1 MIFFSFF
8 RKFVHLPNQ
17 TKQIKKMKTP
27 TNQISKANLLFLI
40 LFALTSVLEA
50 QQMLP
55 PVKVLN
61 GQGRMIDISTI
72 QSHGKPVLMIF
83 WKLSDMASC
92 KNLETI
98 FQTVND
104 SLQDENVKI
113 VAICTD
119 DAHSSLQV
127 KPWLMAKEMDVELYF
142 DTNGE
147 LRRALGVNPP
157 FTFLF
162 DKNMKVFC
170 KQSGYCS
177 GNESI
182 LCSKIRDCINEIREE
197 SSD

>member
-1 MIFFSFF
+1 
-8 RKFVHLPNQ
+8 
-17 TKQIKKMKTP
+17 MKTP
-27 TNQISKANLLFLI
+27 TNQISKANLLFLL
-40 LFALTSVLEA
+40 LFALPSALDA

-55 PVKVLN
+55 SIKVLN
-61 GQGRMIDISTI
+61 GNGRMIDISTI
-72 QSHGKPVLMIF
+72 QSQGKPVLIIF

-98 FQTVND
+98 FQAVND
-104 SLQDENVKI
+104 SLQDEKVKI

-127 KPWLMAKEMDVELYF
+127 KPWLRAKEMEIELYF

-147 LRRALGVNPP
+147 LRRAMGVNPP

-170 KQSGYCS
+170 KQSGYCA

-182 LCSKIRDCINEIREE
+182 LCSKIRDCIKEIGE
-197 SSD
+197 D